1 MSVKIR
7 LTRTGARN
15 DACYRVVAI
24 DSRTRRDGTVLE
36 TLGWYDPKKQDDSS
50 NLKLDRVQHWVNNG
64 AEVSDTVRSIIRK
77 AAKKTEAAV
86 TEEAEAQKAET

>member
-7 LTRTGARN
+7 LTRTGAKN

-36 TLGWYDPKKQDDSS
+36 TLGWYDPKKQKEECS
-50 NLKLDRVQHWVNNG
+50 LKLDRVQYWVGNG
-64 AEVSDTVRSIIRK
+64 AEVSATVKSLIRK
-77 AAKKTEAAV
+77 SAKQSETV
-86 TEEAEAQKAET
+86 VPQEAEAQAEA

>member
-7 LTRTGARN
+7 LTRTGAKN

-36 TLGWYDPKKQDDSS
+36 TLGWYDPKKQEQECS
-50 NLKLDRVQHWVNNG
+50 LKSDRVQHWVQNG
-64 AEVSDTVRSIIRK
+64 AEVSATVKSLIRK
-77 AAKKTEAAV
+77 SAKQAEAIV
-86 TEEAEAQKAET
+86 PQEAEAQAEA

>member
-7 LTRTGARN
+7 LTRTGAKN

-36 TLGWYDPKKQDDSS
+36 TLGWYDPKKKEQECS
-50 NLKLDRVQHWVNNG
+50 LKLDRVQHWTQNG
-64 AEVSDTVRSIIRK
+64 AEVSPTVKSLIRK
-77 AAKKTEAAV
+77 SAKQAEAVAPQ
-86 TEEAEAQKAET
+86 EAEAPTEA